1 MKPESVKLLRDTIQI
16 SDEDLARLS
25 PGIQGLLDS
34 MEERAKYKIVAE
46 AVSSNYCMRKVLEG
60 QKYVFV
66 KGELDPQET
75 TAPFCLGAL
84 APLAPV
90 MRMISDRFATG
101 APDLNPVFNT
111 TECTDMGIDNGGLGK
126 VKFRVTVEKMA

>member
-1 MKPESVKLLRDTIQI
+1 MKPETVKLMKDTIQI
-16 SDEDLARLS
+16 SEEDLARLS

-46 AVSSNYCMRKVLEG
+46 VVSSKYCMRKVLGG
-60 QKYVFV
+60 QKYVFLR
-66 KGELDPQET
+66 GELDPNET
-75 TAPFCLGAL
+75 TAPFCLSAL

-101 APDLNPVFNT
+101 STNLTPVFNT
-111 TECTDMGIDNGGLGK
+111 AECMDMGIDNGGLGK
-126 VKFRVTVEKMA
+126 VKFRVTVEKIA

>member
-1 MKPESVKLLRDTIQI
+1 MKPETVKLLKDTIQI
-16 SDEDLARLS
+16 SDADVARLS

-46 AVSSNYCMRKVLEG
+46 VVSSNYCMRKLLEG

-66 KGELDPQET
+66 RGELDPQET

-90 MRMISDRFATG
+90 MRLISDRFAIG
-101 APDLNPVFNT
+101 SPDLTPVFNT
-111 TECTDMGIDNGGLGK
+111 AECTDMGIDNGGLGK
-126 VKFRVTVEKMA
+126 VKFRVTVEKTA